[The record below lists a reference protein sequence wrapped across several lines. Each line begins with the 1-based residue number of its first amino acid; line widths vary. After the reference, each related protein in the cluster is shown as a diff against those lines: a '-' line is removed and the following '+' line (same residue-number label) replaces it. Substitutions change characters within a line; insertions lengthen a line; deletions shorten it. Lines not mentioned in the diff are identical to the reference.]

1 MRKEPVALTV
11 TSRRRSFVL
20 RADARA
26 ESQTLGNGSTEVNG
40 RFVAMNSAM
49 ANCQA
54 QIIMGARARHRWM
67 GVIMMMLAARKT

>member
-40 RFVAMNSAM
+40 RFVAMNSAT
-49 ANCQA
+49 ANCQD